1 MRNQSSNRGE
11 LRKLM
16 LTAMLVAVNIVVS
29 RLFIIP
35 VPMTHGNI
43 NLCDAGIFIAALA
56 LGPRVGGSVGA
67 LSGFLLDLLSGY
79 AQYMFFSLIIHGIE
93 GFLTG
98 YLVRH
103 FSGIIAR
110 LAALIFGG
118 LVMVVGYFIADSLL
132 YGPVVGLVGLA
143 TNPIQA
149 IVGGVVAW
157 LVAPRV
163 QPYLAKN

>member
-1 MRNQSSNRGE
+1 MRNQSSNRGQ
-11 LRKLM
+11 LQKLM
-16 LTAMLVAVNIVVS
+16 LTAMLVAVTVVIS

-56 LGPRVGGSVGA
+56 LGPKVGGTVGA

-79 AQYMFFSLIIHGIE
+79 AQYMFFSLIIHGLE
-93 GFLTG
+93 GFLVG
-98 YLVRH
+98 YLSQRL
-103 FSGIIAR
+103 SGPMAR
-110 LAALIFGG
+110 WLALGIGG
-118 LVMVVGYFIADSLL
+118 LVMVVGYFLADSLL
-132 YGPVVGLVGLA
+132 YGPTVGLVGLV

-149 IVGGVVAW
+149 VVGGVVAW

-163 QPYLAKN
+163 QPYLAK